1 MDDFWNRLQELE
13 QHLDQL
19 EQGDVRHRDRL
30 AGLSRELGGLNRTA
44 SRLQGVLSTVAAA
57 GFGGECPVRGSG
69 TWGWPCCD
77 AGDSG
82 DMGGYGDP
90 QNRGTLGTRRGSG
103 VVGDLG
109 DTVGL

>member
-44 SRLQGVLSTVAAA
+44 SHLQGVLGTVAAA

-69 TWGWPCCD
+69 RGGGHAVVLGTQGIW
-77 AGDSG
+77 G
-82 DMGGYGDP
+82 DMEILRTEGP
-90 QNRGTLGTRRGSG
+90 
-103 VVGDLG
+103 
-109 DTVGL
+109 